1 MRIDMIQPQ
10 QIPNVPKISEGN
22 STSTHYD
29 NDFNRQLQSYVSDN
43 DNGKSDYA
51 TDKSFKDSLGKFGE
65 KLKQDGKTIQFKIL
79 KNPNQVVT
87 QIVDKDTGEVLD
99 ELPPEKLRAI
109 LDSISQNPGQT
120 IDKKV

>member
-22 STSTHYD
+22 STSTNYD
-29 NDFNRQLQSYVSDN
+29 NEFNRQLQSYVSESGNEKN
-43 DNGKSDYA
+43 DA
-51 TDKSFKDSLGKFGE
+51 ADKSFKDSLNKLGE
-65 KLKQDGKTIQFKIL
+65 KLKQNGKTIQFKIL
-79 KNPNQVVT
+79 KNPNQIVT

-109 LDSISQNPGQT
+109 LDSISQNPGLT

>member
-10 QIPNVPKISEGN
+10 PIPNVPKIAEGN
-22 STSTHYD
+22 STSTNYD
-29 NDFNRQLQSYVSDN
+29 NYFDQQLQSYVSGN
-43 DNGKSDYA
+43 DNGKSDNSA
-51 TDKSFKDSLGKFGE
+51 DKSFKDNLDKLGE
-65 KLKQDGKTIQFKIL
+65 KLKQNGRTIQFKIL
-79 KNPNQVVT
+79 KNPNQIVT